1 MGSLC
6 HTQHSLLVVVYAAV
20 LAQTSDIAE
29 LLTDY
34 QIDLLRALEMSRLQF
49 LREIGSLRPGTSDR
63 QGICCY
69 VSMANV
75 CAVCVFYL
83 LHGVCCA
90 LCISMAVFT
99 C

>member
-1 MGSLC
+1 VGAFCDRLFKSV
-6 HTQHSLLVVVYAAV
+6 LVVVCPAV

-63 QGICCY
+63 SGGSSCYFSLQGCMLCMHSHFICC
-69 VSMANV
+69 S
-75 CAVCVFYL
+75 
-83 LHGVCCA
+83 
-90 LCISMAVFT
+90 
-99 C
+99 